1 MYIANIVHLMPS
13 NINPSVSYTSFDLS
27 HMGIFFGVGGFAYEA
42 AGTVFTS
49 RLEFTP
55 VRTTMQQPKKMAP
68 LIMYTFA
75 FIGFIFVMFSLSFYF
90 VYGNENMEEVIFNVY
105 DKDSNMFLLA
115 IVFCCVLVI
124 FVPLYNIS
132 NTELLEKIPW
142 ISNLVAD
149 ESGDKTR
156 LTVVAFRLIT
166 FAFFSG
172 LALLTNE
179 VTVVLNLAGGIAIP
193 LVSFYLPVHSTLTL
207 VLLEFPLRQGS
218 QEAPGAIH
226 ESARRHTDCPQFW
239 HPVRHSE
246 IYHHC
251 AIARRS

>member
-1 MYIANIVHLMPS
+1 
-13 NINPSVSYTSFDLS
+13 
-27 HMGIFFGVGGFAYEA
+27 
-42 AGTVFTS
+42 
-49 RLEFTP
+49 
-55 VRTTMQQPKKMAP
+55 MQQPKKMAP

-75 FIGFIFVMFSLSFYF
+75 FIGFIFMMFSLSFYF

-105 DKDSNMFLLA
+105 GKDSNMFLLA

-156 LTVVAFRLIT
+156 LTVVAFRLVA
-166 FAFFSG
+166 FGFFSG

-193 LVSFYLPVHSTLTL
+193 LVSFYLPVVCL
-207 VLLEFPLRQGS
+207 S
-218 QEAPGAIH
+218 QH
-226 ESARRHTDCPQFW
+226 
-239 HPVRHSE
+239 
-246 IYHHC
+246 
-251 AIARRS
+251 